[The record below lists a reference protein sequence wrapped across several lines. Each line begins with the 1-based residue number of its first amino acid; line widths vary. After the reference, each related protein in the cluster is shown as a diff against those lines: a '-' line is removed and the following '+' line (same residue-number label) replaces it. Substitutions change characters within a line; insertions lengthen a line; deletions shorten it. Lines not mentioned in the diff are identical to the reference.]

1 MKIVDLV
8 YGITQPINSC
18 LYYLA
23 MNELPV
29 NVCLPKKVIF
39 NRQNISRYRRYFCD
53 AGVREAYIDTEGKKP
68 NNVVEEI
75 LVAINN
81 SRPRHKNTIL

>member
-1 MKIVDLV
+1 MRKHFEEFNKRDIF
-8 YGITQPINSC
+8 
-18 LYYLA
+18 A
-23 MNELPV
+23 MQESERH
-29 NVCLPKKVIF
+29 I
-39 NRQNISRYRRYFCD
+39 
-53 AGVREAYIDTEGKKP
+53 ETEGKKP